1 MMTAKLTQLARKSVA
16 LLLGAFL
23 FVLPMAEPL
32 PAGPWPQTPNEDAIK
47 ARVRELQVK
56 APQVSIRLADGA
68 KVEGRILG
76 AEAESFTVRPK
87 KTAQD
92 VTLKYTQVAEIKKK
106 SRFLSKA
113 VLIPVII
120 GGGTLLL
127 LCAGP
132 YPIGFLCRADP
143 S

>member
-1 MMTAKLTQLARKSVA
+1 MTGKLTQLARKLVA
-16 LLLGAFL
+16 LLLGSFL

-32 PAGPWPQTPNEDAIK
+32 PARPRPQTHNEDAIK
-47 ARVRELQVK
+47 ARVRELHAGASQVT
-56 APQVSIRLADGA
+56 IRLADGA

-76 AEAESFTVRPK
+76 ADAESFTVRPK
-87 KTAQD
+87 KAAQD
-92 VTLKYTQVAEIKKK
+92 VTLKYTQVAEVKKK
-106 SRFLSKA
+106 SRFMSKA

-120 GGGTLLL
+120 GGATLLL